1 MSLNLVNT
9 GQAAGDG
16 SGDPAR
22 TAFQKINSNF
32 LYLETLLNNAAAPIE
47 KKYDTN
53 ADLVAD
59 QSNHVAGLIYWVI
72 DARTDSEI
80 TAGDPVYFAFY
91 RYDGTTN
98 NSINDYTALTDDEVS
113 SVISQTGIGVKTVQD
128 IQLSYPNYDSLDFGK
143 VYAVRDSG
151 NNILGF
157 VFDRE
162 YSKYLIGFEALKASN
177 TFYFKIKNKTNSA
190 ALIVEITNFI
200 AVGPR
205 YQVTVASGL
214 TTTDVRLNDVLDFD
228 LPDMDNS
235 GGSSLYLGQFTSL
248 MALETAY
255 PAASANPGEWAIID
269 SQGTDARK
277 ALLDVTENI
286 WLFGDVVGGDMDSAT
301 YDPAGKSEQILTV
314 GDLLDEDNL
323 ASNSATK
330 AASQQSVK
338 AYIDSR
344 KQEKINGTR
353 LVNSNASGS
362 FTLDLDA
369 YVKWKFTLTG
379 PVDFTFSNLPAG
391 DAVKDVEI
399 MIDGVQA
406 ITWNDTILFDPDSD
420 TYDGAKYNRYV
431 FTIENDEIRGFRKN
445 LEDV

>member
-1 MSLNLVNT
+1 V
-9 GQAAGDG
+9 
-16 SGDPAR
+16 
-22 TAFQKINSNF
+22 
-32 LYLETLLNNAAAPIE
+32 
-47 KKYDTN
+47 
-53 ADLVAD
+53 
-59 QSNHVAGLIYWVI
+59 
-72 DARTDSEI
+72 
-80 TAGDPVYFAFY
+80 
-91 RYDGTTN
+91 
-98 NSINDYTALTDDEVS
+98 LT
-113 SVISQTGIGVKTVQD
+113 
-128 IQLSYPNYDSLDFGK
+128 
-143 VYAVRDSG
+143 
-151 NNILGF
+151 
-157 VFDRE
+157 
-162 YSKYLIGFEALKASN
+162 
-177 TFYFKIKNKTNSA
+177 
-190 ALIVEITNFI
+190 
-200 AVGPR
+200 
-205 YQVTVASGL
+205 
-214 TTTDVRLNDVLDFD
+214 
-228 LPDMDNS
+228 
-235 GGSSLYLGQFTSL
+235 
-248 MALETAY
+248 
-255 PAASANPGEWAIID
+255 PGEWAIID

>member
-1 MSLNLVNT
+1 
-9 GQAAGDG
+9 
-16 SGDPAR
+16 
-22 TAFQKINSNF
+22 
-32 LYLETLLNNAAAPIE
+32 
-47 KKYDTN
+47 
-53 ADLVAD
+53 VAD

-214 TTTDVRLNDVLDFD
+214 TTTDVRLNDVLDLIF
-228 LPDMDNS
+228 
-235 GGSSLYLGQFTSL
+235 QI
-248 MALETAY
+248 
-255 PAASANPGEWAIID
+255 WII
-269 SQGTDARK
+269 
-277 ALLDVTENI
+277 LV
-286 WLFGDVVGGDMDSAT
+286 
-301 YDPAGKSEQILTV
+301 DPVCI
-314 GDLLDEDNL
+314 
-323 ASNSATK
+323 
-330 AASQQSVK
+330 
-338 AYIDSR
+338 
-344 KQEKINGTR
+344 
-353 LVNSNASGS
+353 
-362 FTLDLDA
+362 
-369 YVKWKFTLTG
+369 
-379 PVDFTFSNLPAG
+379 
-391 DAVKDVEI
+391 
-399 MIDGVQA
+399 
-406 ITWNDTILFDPDSD
+406 
-420 TYDGAKYNRYV
+420 
-431 FTIENDEIRGFRKN
+431 
-445 LEDV
+445 